1 MIYYSKNTKNVLR
14 TQEQTEQIQIKH
26 VRNEKTK
33 KSKPTKLDLAVGEVL
48 WWFQATS
55 RGRRREPHLKCTCLF
70 GWGGGWW
77 RVEGEEGGVFFLVL
91 LFVTPLKMYMG
102 ITSKLVNR
110 KHPLAI
116 FWGVRY
122 IVRYKCTRDIWN
134 TTKPPCTLFSLLQ
147 KTFFVTCCFILF
159 FLHLSFFSCDKNK
172 CRERLL
178 SP

>member
-1 MIYYSKNTKNVLR
+1 MSGMKK
-14 TQEQTEQIQIKH
+14 Q
-26 VRNEKTK
+26 TK
-33 KSKPTKLDLAVGEVL
+33 KANQQNQTWQFGEVL

-55 RGRRREPHLKCTCLF
+55 RGRQRSHISNVPVYLD
-70 GWGGGWW
+70 
-77 RVEGEEGGVFFLVL
+77 EEEEEEEGVFFLVL

-159 FLHLSFFSCDKNK
+159 FFTFILFFPVTKTSVGKGFYLHNIH
-172 CRERLL
+172 
-178 SP
+178 

>member
-1 MIYYSKNTKNVLR
+1 MKK
-14 TQEQTEQIQIKH
+14 QTE
-26 VRNEKTK
+26 

-55 RGRRREPHLKCTCLF
+55 RGRRRDHISNVPVYLD
-70 GWGGGWW
+70 GGG
-77 RVEGEEGGVFFLVL
+77 GIFCLVL

-147 KTFFVTCCFILF
+147 ITFFVTCCFILF
-159 FLHLSFFSCDKNK
+159 FFLHLSFFSCDKTSVGKGFYLHNVH
-172 CRERLL
+172 
-178 SP
+178 

>member
-1 MIYYSKNTKNVLR
+1 MCYAGTDWTDTNKTC
-14 TQEQTEQIQIKH
+14 QEWKTE
-26 VRNEKTK
+26 

-55 RGRRREPHLKCTCLF
+55 RGTGGGTTSQMYLFIWMRRR
-70 GWGGGWW
+70 W
-77 RVEGEEGGVFFLVL
+77 EGVIFLVL

-122 IVRYKCTRDIWN
+122 IVRYECTRDIWN

-147 KTFFVTCCFILF
+147 KTFFVTCFILF
-159 FLHLSFFSCDKNK
+159 FFFTFILFFSCDKNK

>member
-1 MIYYSKNTKNVLR
+1 MCYAGTDRTDTNKTCQEWEKKN
-14 TQEQTEQIQIKH
+14 
-26 VRNEKTK
+26 KTK
-33 KSKPTKLDLAVGEVL
+33 KANRQNSNWQLEKCSGD
-48 WWFQATS
+48 F
-55 RGRRREPHLKCTCLF
+55 RRPL
-70 GWGGGWW
+70 
-77 RVEGEEGGVFFLVL
+77 EGEEGNHISNVPVYLDGGGAFFFLLL

-122 IVRYKCTRDIWN
+122 IVRYKCTRDVWN

-147 KTFFVTCCFILF
+147 KTFFVMCCFILF
-159 FLHLSFFSCDKNK
+159 FFLHLSFFFSCDKNK